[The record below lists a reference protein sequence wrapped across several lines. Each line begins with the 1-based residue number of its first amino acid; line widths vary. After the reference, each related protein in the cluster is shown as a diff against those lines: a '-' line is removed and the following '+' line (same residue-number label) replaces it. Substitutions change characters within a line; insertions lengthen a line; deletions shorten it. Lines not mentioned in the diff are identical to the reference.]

1 MAISLTQRLNNYMKK
16 ILHSVNRSGER
27 INIDPESLSSIKK
40 YLRVDNNYEDEL
52 ICTIVDSAISQFEE
66 YTLLALIEQN
76 WTISYKNFCEDS
88 LKFPIRNVSKILSVK
103 SLSYQNCIHEI
114 NLSQVSL
121 NTEFNS
127 ISFKVIPLTRM
138 LRIELVAGISNKFE
152 NIPSNIKTCLLEHI
166 SFLYDNRSAEEQF
179 DLKKY
184 SKFKRIGF

>member
-1 MAISLTQRLNNYMKK
+1 MKK
-16 ILHSVNRSGER
+16 ILHSINRSGER

-40 YLRVDNNYEDEL
+40 YLRVDNNYEDDL

-152 NIPSNIKTCLLEHI
+152 DIPSNIKTCLLEHI